1 MAQKKPNSPKP
12 PTRAPERIRSNRDLR
27 EFQRLMM
34 QAVTRPLGPGDRM
47 KRTWEDGRATKE
59 VVGTFSRDNDRMSG
73 VERLEIY
80 NRMYWFRTLDSLYE
94 DLPGLRAVLGER
106 VFMRLIE
113 TYLVKVPSRS
123 YTLRDLPSRLEEF
136 IRANRKL
143 TAPHT
148 SLAADMV
155 AFEWSQ
161 IECFDGA
168 TRPIMTPNDLADT
181 PPAKLKMDLQ
191 PQLRL
196 LVLRYPVDDYA
207 MALKEN
213 GMRAEASNA
222 VESASATSRPT
233 KRVRRPKP
241 KRTYLAVHRHEG
253 SLYFKSLE
261 LASYRMLTAIRE
273 GKTLPQAVAAAGPRV
288 SATKVQEWFTN
299 WMHLGWFCLRK

>member
-1 MAQKKPNSPKP
+1 
-12 PTRAPERIRSNRDLR
+12 
-27 EFQRLMM
+27 MM

-59 VVGTFSRDNDRMSG
+59 VVGSFSRDNDRMSG

-113 TYLVKVPSRS
+113 TYLVKMPSRS
-123 YTLRDLPSRLEEF
+123 YTLRDLPSRLEGF

-155 AFEWSQ
+155 AFEWAQ

-168 TRPIMTPNDLADT
+168 TRPIMTPHDLADT
-181 PPAKLKMDLQ
+181 PPDRLKMDLQ

-213 GMRAEASNA
+213 AMRGEASNA
-222 VESASATSRPT
+222 VDSATTTTRPA

-253 SLYFKSLE
+253 SLYFKGLE

-273 GKTLPQAVAAAGPRV
+273 GKTLPQAVAAAGPRA